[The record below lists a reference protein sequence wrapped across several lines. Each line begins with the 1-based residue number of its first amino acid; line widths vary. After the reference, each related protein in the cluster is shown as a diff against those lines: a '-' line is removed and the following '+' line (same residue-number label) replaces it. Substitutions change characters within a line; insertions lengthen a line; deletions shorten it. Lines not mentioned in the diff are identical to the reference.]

1 MNTEYN
7 LDYLVAVDDQIK
19 VNQDLLSDFIWDN
32 EVIDSKTDVF
42 LSALN
47 REIERLKEL
56 QEDGVV
62 YEPLFWW
69 VQLMTDT
76 IGTSREDVEQL
87 CKKFMSQVG
96 DDVQVMYDHEALFKV
111 GSVTLLALL
120 TRVELA
126 EAELEELYDDH
137 RHERY
142 TMALLLERMEEERNA
157 LQAQ

>member
-1 MNTEYN
+1 
-7 LDYLVAVDDQIK
+7 
-19 VNQDLLSDFIWDN
+19 
-32 EVIDSKTDVF
+32 
-42 LSALN
+42 
-47 REIERLKEL
+47 
-56 QEDGVV
+56 
-62 YEPLFWW
+62 
-69 VQLMTDT
+69 MTDT

-142 TMALLLERMEEERNA
+142 TMALLLERMEEECNA

>member
-1 MNTEYN
+1 
-7 LDYLVAVDDQIK
+7 
-19 VNQDLLSDFIWDN
+19 
-32 EVIDSKTDVF
+32 
-42 LSALN
+42 
-47 REIERLKEL
+47 
-56 QEDGVV
+56 
-62 YEPLFWW
+62 
-69 VQLMTDT
+69 MTDT